1 MPCNSSWL
9 WKGEASRAVGVLAV
23 ACSHQKCSSIC
34 AVHKRVGVAV
44 TSCCVAK
51 WGGEG
56 TSSCF
61 GIYALGG
68 GSCPPAMAHRLTASQ
83 AWFLGYA
90 FLVCEIPGYAKA
102 RSFLVSHAEC
112 EICNDKLCISWEEM
126 MKHELFFFFLFLSLS
141 LLHTWF
147 HHTCCIIH
155 LVSRGK
161 NGLLLFFSSIF
172 PFAHFLAAL
181 SRRCTYVLLFLSTK
195 FFCNSHQCVS
205 YEVSLFSRSIK
216 VDYV

>member
-126 MKHELFFFFLFLSLS
+126 MKHELFFSSSSCRFLSCTLGFIIRAAS
-141 LLHTWF
+141 FTWFPEGRMDYYFSFPASFLLH
-147 HHTCCIIH
+147 
-155 LVSRGK
+155 
-161 NGLLLFFSSIF
+161 IF
-172 PFAHFLAAL
+172 WLHCQEGAPMCF
-181 SRRCTYVLLFLSTK
+181 
-195 FFCNSHQCVS
+195 FFCLQSSFVIVTSVCHMKLAFLVAQ
-205 YEVSLFSRSIK
+205 
-216 VDYV
+216 